1 LGKVIWLFL
10 KEKPMITLPESIMAV
25 LAAFMPVFSERI
37 WDWVQ
42 VLVVGAILT
51 PKKRTVTSML
61 QATGLADTAYFQN
74 YHRVLNRA
82 SWSSL
87 EVSKILLQLLVRTF
101 VKEQPLV
108 LGADETLE
116 RRRGAKIAQLG
127 CFRDAARS
135 SKQNKVKSFGLR
147 WLSMM
152 VLGVVPWSARVWA
165 LPFLTVLAPGA
176 KSDEAAGKRHKTS
189 GDWVRQMLCQ
199 VRRWLPTQPLILV
212 VDGGLAALKLALTC
226 QNFDKAVTFVTRLQ
240 HNVRLFD
247 LPPTERRKRGGRK
260 QVIGQPFHPN
270 DAQ

>member
-10 KEKPMITLPESIMAV
+10 KEKPMITLPKSIMTV

-87 EVSKILLQLLVRTF
+87 EVSKILLQLLVTTF

-108 LGADETLE
+108 LVRMRLW
-116 RRRGAKIAQLG
+116 
-127 CFRDAARS
+127 S
-135 SKQNKVKSFGLR
+135 
-147 WLSMM
+147 
-152 VLGVVPWSARVWA
+152 VVV
-165 LPFLTVLAPGA
+165 
-176 KSDEAAGKRHKTS
+176 
-189 GDWVRQMLCQ
+189 
-199 VRRWLPTQPLILV
+199 VRR
-212 VDGGLAALKLALTC
+212 
-226 QNFDKAVTFVTRLQ
+226 
-240 HNVRLFD
+240 
-247 LPPTERRKRGGRK
+247 
-260 QVIGQPFHPN
+260 
-270 DAQ
+270 